1 MAPND
6 SWLTRAMNAATAG
19 IGNFA
24 GGIVN
29 AVGNGVAGAGRGAGT
44 RYGDPSVSYYSCRR
58 VTDSYVA

>member
-24 GGIVN
+24 GGVVN
-29 AVGNGVAGAGRGAGT
+29 AVSNGVAGAGRGAGT
-44 RYGDPSVSYYSCRR
+44 RYEDPSVSYSLCRR
-58 VTDSYVA
+58 VTDRYVA